1 MLTRGKAPN
10 TLKMSLTSC
19 PPGCPPVTHHPP
31 RPPPPAVLYRSYV
44 IQTTPL
50 EFDTLSEDGAGA
62 TVDARVYGDDDPDVV
77 QLWLQAASVALSLL
91 DQVGSHLVDS

>member
-62 TVDARVYGDDDPDVV
+62 TVDARVYGDDDPGRGATV
-77 QLWLQAASVALSLL
+77 AAGCIS
-91 DQVGSHLVDS
+91 GSFFAGSGGITPR